1 MQSFLARLMGQCCFA
16 GWRLSSSIVVVIYRR
31 LAVTLTVC
39 GHAGRRARGQSGGRH
54 CTAGQYG
61 YVPLGRHVF
70 VLNCLLYRNLH
81 MRKLA
86 VPIPMSLVPF
96 LSLEMVKLIS
106 SNLLHKPTVAS
117 TSTTQNK

>member
-1 MQSFLARLMGQCCFA
+1 MQLFLARLMGQCCFA

-86 VPIPMSLVPF
+86 VP
-96 LSLEMVKLIS
+96 MVKLIS